1 MGFLIFI
8 LCIAVALPILDFYT
22 HKRDSTDRPKRGWL
36 RGGER
41 SGLRVYVDHAT
52 GVHYVRS
59 HPFDRL
65 HVRLK
70 ADGTPY
76 TEQDEAKHNGTV

>member
-1 MGFLIFI
+1 MGLLGLVGGLAVLFI
-8 LCIAVALPILDFYT
+8 LVDFYT
-22 HKRDSTDRPKRGWL
+22 HETDSTDRPKDKWWHRSK
-36 RGGER
+36 R

-52 GVHYVRS
+52 GVHYIKS

-70 ADGTPY
+70 ADGSPH
-76 TEQDEAKHNGTV
+76 TEQDEK